1 MKNLKAILCAS
12 LLTLAMSSASF
23 VRAGDITSKP
33 GDITSKPG
41 DITSRAGDITSKPG
55 DITSKPGDITSLTD
69 EAYNVLMGILNS
81 ILG

>member
-1 MKNLKAILCAS
+1 MKNLKSILCAS

-23 VRAGDITSKP
+23 GRVGDITSKAGDITSK
-33 GDITSKPG
+33 S
-41 DITSRAGDITSKPG
+41 GDITSKPG

-69 EAYNVLMGILNS
+69 EAYNALMGILNS

>member
-1 MKNLKAILCAS
+1 MKNLKSILCAS

-23 VRAGDITSKP
+23 GRAGDITSKP
-33 GDITSKPG
+33 GDITSKP
-41 DITSRAGDITSKPG
+41 GDITSKPG

-69 EAYNVLMGILNS
+69 EAYNALMGILNS